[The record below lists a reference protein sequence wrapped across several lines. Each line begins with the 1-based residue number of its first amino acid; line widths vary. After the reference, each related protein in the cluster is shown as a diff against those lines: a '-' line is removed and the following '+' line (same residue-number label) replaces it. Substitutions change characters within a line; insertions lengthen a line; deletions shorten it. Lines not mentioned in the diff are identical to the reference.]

1 MTEEEII
8 SICKKEV
15 ADAIV
20 KYSLINACQEDID
33 DLICYSFEDSLKFY
47 KSKNIINEKIIRI
60 IVKRLLGIRNLEK
73 NFQMELSSEER
84 YSKIIDEAYN
94 NFVSLVEKY
103 REEDYTR
110 PVISKDEF
118 VSESKL
124 HRDFSDVW
132 GLKIE
137 ERELSLEERMELADK
152 INTEIRQDLYS
163 YAFNNPIY
171 TGGVNQRPDD
181 VERHELLS
189 ELKIPTKLITVTYN
203 NETIEVYE

>member
-1 MTEEEII
+1 MN
-8 SICKKEV
+8 KE
-15 ADAIV
+15 
-20 KYSLINACQEDID
+20 KYNQ
-33 DLICYSFEDSLKFY
+33 
-47 KSKNIINEKIIRI
+47 
-60 IVKRLLGIRNLEK
+60 
-73 NFQMELSSEER
+73 
-84 YSKIIDEAYN
+84 IIDEAYI
-94 NFVSLVEKY
+94 NFVNSVDKN

-110 PVISKDEF
+110 PVISKEEF
-118 VSESKL
+118 VSEIKI

-137 ERELSLEERMELADK
+137 ERELTLGERFELADK
-152 INTEIRQDLYS
+152 INREIRQDLYS

-189 ELKIPTKLITVTYN
+189 DLKIPTKLITLTYN